1 LVIRR
6 ESENNGDTLLDSFSF
21 VAFNKAAEKL
31 WGYASAET
39 FGRSVGMLMPVTI
52 AARHQSFVERY
63 LETGATKVVGYGR
76 EVIMQKKNGDQC
88 TVHLAVA
95 ESEEKGRR
103 LFMAVVQP
111 V

>member
-1 LVIRR
+1 MLIR
-6 ESENNGDTLLDSFSF
+6 FI
-21 VAFNKAAEKL
+21 AFNKAAEKL
-31 WGYASAET
+31 WGFSSAET
-39 FGRSVGMLMPVTI
+39 FGRSVGMLMPANV

-76 EVIMQKKNGDQC
+76 EVILQKKNGERC

-103 LFMAVVQP
+103 LFMAVVQA